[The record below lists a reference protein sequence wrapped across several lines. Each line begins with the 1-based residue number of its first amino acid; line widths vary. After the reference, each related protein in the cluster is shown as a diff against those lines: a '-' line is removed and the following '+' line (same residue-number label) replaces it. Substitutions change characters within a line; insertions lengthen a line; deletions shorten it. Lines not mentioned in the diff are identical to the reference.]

1 MKIFISHSSKDKFV
15 KSFVD
20 FLTSLGINPN
30 DIFCSSLEGQG
41 VKNGTRINDSVRKEF
56 NASDLKVYLISHNF
70 LESTY
75 CVQELGALWSLGD
88 DKPHFI
94 FKFEDVN
101 DNDIKGF
108 VDSSYKY
115 NLVNTDGM
123 ACFYDEV
130 ADLFK
135 LQNKQA
141 VISRAIN
148 TLLTN
153 IKKEVT
159 VLVEDKDKTSKELE
173 AEKVKNLEKQF
184 DDLSIGEK
192 KIIGSIY
199 FSENAVGYYSI
210 SNGTIGLLLSKLF
223 LVRTAN
229 ISTGFQQFPYALQP
243 WARAFIKNNKKVQN
257 ELLNLIKNKGGY
269 IQDDPFNF

>member
-1 MKIFISHSSKDKFV
+1 MLNIGRVAKPMGKINGDTSKAWSKQSKFKCIKEFGFIKIFISHSSKDKFV

-141 VISRAIN
+141 VISRAFD

-192 KIIGSIY
+192 KIIGRDRKS
-199 FSENAVGYYSI
+199 V
-210 SNGTIGLLLSKLF
+210 
-223 LVRTAN
+223 V
-229 ISTGFQQFPYALQP
+229 
-243 WARAFIKNNKKVQN
+243 
-257 ELLNLIKNKGGY
+257 
-269 IQDDPFNF
+269 

>member
-20 FLTSLGINPN
+20 FLTSLGVNPN

-115 NLVNTDGM
+115 NLVNTDGL

-141 VISRAIN
+141 VISRAID

-199 FSENAVGYYSI
+199 FSEDAVRYYSM

-223 LVRTAN
+223 LVRTTN

>member
-141 VISRAIN
+141 VISRAID

-192 KIIGSIY
+192 KIIGSI
-199 FSENAVGYYSI
+199 F
-210 SNGTIGLLLSKLF
+210 F
-223 LVRTAN
+223 LRM
-229 ISTGFQQFPYALQP
+229 L
-243 WARAFIKNNKKVQN
+243 
-257 ELLNLIKNKGGY
+257 
-269 IQDDPFNF
+269 

>member
-20 FLTSLGINPN
+20 FLTSLGVNPN

-115 NLVNTDGM
+115 NLVNTDGL

-141 VISRAIN
+141 VISRAID

-184 DDLSIGEK
+184 DDLSIGER

-199 FSENAVGYYSI
+199 FPEDAVGYYSL

-223 LVRTAN
+223 LVRTTN

>member
-141 VISRAIN
+141 VISRVID

-199 FSENAVGYYSI
+199 FSEDAVGDYSM

-257 ELLNLIKNKGGY
+257 ELLNLIKNKGDY

>member
-20 FLTSLGINPN
+20 FLTSLGVNPN

-115 NLVNTDGM
+115 NLVNTDGL

-141 VISRAIN
+141 VISRAID

-199 FSENAVGYYSI
+199 FSEDAVGYYSM

-223 LVRTAN
+223 LVRTTN

-243 WARAFIKNNKKVQN
+243 WARAFIKNNKKYKMN
-257 ELLNLIKNKGGY
+257 Y
-269 IQDDPFNF
+269 

>member
-1 MKIFISHSSKDKFV
+1 MKVFISHSSKDKFV
-15 KSFVD
+15 KSFID
-20 FLTSLGINPN
+20 FLTSLGVNPN

-41 VKNGTRINDSVRKEF
+41 VKNGTRINVSVRKEF

-101 DNDIKGF
+101 DSDIKGF

-115 NLVNTDGM
+115 NLVNTDGL

-141 VISRAIN
+141 VISRAIA

-153 IKKEVT
+153 IKKDVA
-159 VLVEDKDKTSKELE
+159 VLVEDKDKTSTELE
-173 AEKVKNLEKQF
+173 AEKITSLEKQY

-192 KIIGSIY
+192 KIIASIY
-199 FSENAVGYYSI
+199 FSEDAVSYYSMF
-210 SNGTIGLLLSKLF
+210 NGTIGLLLNKLF
-223 LVRTAN
+223 LMRTCDV
-229 ISTGFQQFPYALQP
+229 SRDGQFPYALQP
-243 WARAFIKNNKKVQN
+243 WVR
-257 ELLNLIKNKGGY
+257 NLIKKNQKVQKDLLDY
-269 IQDDPFNF
+269 FDDGSLDF

>member
-141 VISRAIN
+141 VISRAID

-192 KIIGSIY
+192 KIIESIY
-199 FSENAVGYYSI
+199 FSEDAVGYYSI

-269 IQDDPFNF
+269 IQDNPFNF

>member
-199 FSENAVGYYSI
+199 FSEDAVEYYSI